1 MGRILAIDYGSKRVG
16 LAVTDPLQIIAQPLE
31 TVAAVDC
38 LEYLKGYL
46 GRESVERVIIGMP
59 IQDDGSPSD
68 SQRFIRPF
76 LGRLK
81 KEFPGMEI
89 VEVDES
95 YSSVEANRA
104 IREGG
109 VSRNKRREK
118 TGIVD
123 RTAATL
129 ILQRYMDGTA
139 MIF

>member
-31 TVAAVDC
+31 TVAAADC

-46 GRESVERVIIGMP
+46 GRESVDKVIIGMP

-76 LGRLK
+76 LGRFK
-81 KEFPGMEI
+81 KEFPQMEI